1 MTQAE
6 KILAILEM
14 LELIEL
20 AIASNDRQ
28 KQLDYVRRCAEL
40 RREIKA

>member
-6 KILAILEM
+6 KIAKILEM
-14 LELIEL
+14 LELVEL

-28 KQLDYVRRCAEL
+28 KQLDYVRQLGEL
-40 RREIKA
+40 RREIK